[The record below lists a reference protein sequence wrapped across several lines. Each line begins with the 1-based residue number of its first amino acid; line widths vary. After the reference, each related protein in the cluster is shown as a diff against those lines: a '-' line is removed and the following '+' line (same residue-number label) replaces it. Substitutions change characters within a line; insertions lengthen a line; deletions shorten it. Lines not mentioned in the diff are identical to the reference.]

1 MDRRLLVEARTRC
14 CGYGGS
20 KTAWCKMASSEKQ
33 TFRRFS
39 RSMKR
44 KNIHVYIYINAIK
57 NVTCEQEEGAVA
69 LFPITFIACIQVF
82 LATGG

>member
-1 MDRRLLVEARTRC
+1 
-14 CGYGGS
+14 
-20 KTAWCKMASSEKQ
+20 
-33 TFRRFS
+33 
-39 RSMKR
+39 MKR
-44 KNIHVYIYINAIK
+44 KNIHVYIYIYINAIK